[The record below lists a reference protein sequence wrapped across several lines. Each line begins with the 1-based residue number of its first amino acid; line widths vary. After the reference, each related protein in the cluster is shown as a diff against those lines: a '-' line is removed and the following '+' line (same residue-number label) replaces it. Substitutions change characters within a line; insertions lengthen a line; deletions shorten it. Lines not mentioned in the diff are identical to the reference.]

1 MQTVFSILF
10 LLASTLVFSQEINQ
24 FDAEG
29 KHHGIWKK
37 NFEGTSVLRY
47 EGEFFH
53 GKEIGTFKFYK
64 NIKNKP
70 VLTATK
76 AFNKS
81 DNTAFVKFLASTG
94 KVISEGQMDGKK
106 YIGEWRYYQ
115 KNNDKLL
122 TLEHYNDLGNLH
134 GERTV
139 YYPNG
144 QIAEKQYYK
153 NGLLEGVSEVYSD
166 KNILLSSVV
175 YVNGELH
182 GYSKY
187 YSPKAELV
195 AEGLYKNGKKV
206 DVWKYYED
214 GKLTEEKD
222 FNYVPKFIKKTP

>member
-1 MQTVFSILF
+1 MKTIFSILF
-10 LLASTLVFSQEINQ
+10 LLIITLVSAQDINQ
-24 FDAEG
+24 LDADG
-29 KHHGIWKK
+29 KYHGIWKK
-37 NFEGTSVLRY
+37 NFEGTNIPRY
-47 EGEFFH
+47 EGEFLH

-64 NIKNKP
+64 NIKEKA

-76 AFNKS
+76 VFNKNDS
-81 DNTAFVKFLASTG
+81 KSYVKFFASTG

-106 YIGEWRYYQ
+106 YIGDWKYYQ
-115 KNNDKLL
+115 KTNDKLL

-144 QIAEKQYYK
+144 QLAEKQNYN
-153 NGLLEGVSEVYSD
+153 NGNLDGISTVYSD
-166 KNILLSSVV
+166 KNVLLSELV

-187 YSPKAELV
+187 YSPKSELV
-195 AEGLYKNGKKV
+195 AEGLYKNDKKV
-206 DVWKYYED
+206 GVWKYYED

-222 FNYVPKFIKKTP
+222 FNSTPKNIKKTP